1 MQDSFGK
8 TGHPK
13 DYGINTS
20 SLHRPDTQSH
30 LLFRFLLECKYT
42 RFPTLK
48 EACYFIFSFL
58 NGLLCQFLFSVGLLV
73 AFGLAAGLCRLVF
86 SFFHHS

>member
-13 DYGINTS
+13 DYGINPACRT
-20 SLHRPDTQSH
+20 RQDKPNTQGY
-30 LLFRFLLECKYT
+30 LLFRFLLECKDT
-42 RFPTLK
+42 LFPSLT

-58 NGLLCQFLFSVGLLV
+58 NVLLCQLHFLFQAGAVGSGFL
-73 AFGLAAGLCRLVF
+73 F
-86 SFFHHS
+86 